1 MKFNGYILG
10 QLLLHTKSQPGKFP
24 GKPGITKDTL
34 RVPIFLDRTF
44 LRHCVFIVLQQF
56 LLGKP
61 LKRHK

>member
-1 MKFNGYILG
+1 MEFNGCLLG

-44 LRHCVFIVLQQF
+44 LRHYFIRSIATVFT
-56 LLGKP
+56 
-61 LKRHK
+61 RENH